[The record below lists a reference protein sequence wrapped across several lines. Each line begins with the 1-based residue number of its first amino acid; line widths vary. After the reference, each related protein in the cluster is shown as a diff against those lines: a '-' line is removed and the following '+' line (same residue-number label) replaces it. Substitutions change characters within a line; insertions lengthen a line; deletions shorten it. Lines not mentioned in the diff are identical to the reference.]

1 MILIAAIAVGC
12 IAAFVVLKYVSGIE
26 DRANEDAE
34 RVPVLVVRQDI
45 PQGTPGE
52 QAVEQNMIVEDMIA
66 REFLPATQITDLD
79 QIAGKV
85 ALNNMAA
92 NQVLVDG
99 MFVDPATAQLSGL
112 TQRLEENHVAYTIS
126 VDELSGVAGLLVPGD
141 LVDMF
146 VSIQEG
152 TPEAV
157 EDAPATEETESQGL
171 FAANARLLYH
181 QVRILAIGSQT
192 APTAG
197 EQAAADPAAEG
208 EAAAPAPTSGGGLL
222 TLDLPLDAAQ
232 LIASLP
238 AGSIKLALTGPDYSA
253 TPLPRID
260 TADLEDLPG
269 ETNNES
275 RFGQLTP
282 YGPDGPQ

>member
-26 DRANEDAE
+26 DRANQDAE
-34 RVPVLVVRQDI
+34 RVPVLVVRSDI
-45 PQGTPGE
+45 PQGTPGD
-52 QAVEQNMIVEDMIA
+52 QAVEQGLIVEDEIA
-66 REFLPATQITDLD
+66 REFLPATRITDLD
-79 QIAGKV
+79 QISGKV
-85 ALNNMAA
+85 ALNAMAA

-99 MFVDPATAQLSGL
+99 MFVDPASAQLSAI
-112 TQRLEENHVAYTIS
+112 TTRLEENHVAYTIS
-126 VDELSGVAGLLVPGD
+126 VDEVSGVAGLLVPGD

-146 VSIQEG
+146 VTLDDSENVDG
-152 TPEAV
+152 
-157 EDAPATEETESQGL
+157 ETSEVAEQQGV
-171 FAANARLLYH
+171 FAGNARLLYH

-197 EQAAADPAAEG
+197 EQAAAEGAEG
-208 EAAAPAPTSGGGLL
+208 EAAAAPTGGAGLL

-232 LIASLP
+232 LIASLDS
-238 AGSIKLALTGPDYSA
+238 GSIRLALTGPDYQA
-253 TPLPRID
+253 TPVPRID
-260 TADLEDLPG
+260 AADLEELPG
-269 ETNNES
+269 ETNNET

>member
-26 DRANEDAE
+26 DKANQDAE

-45 PQGTPGE
+45 PQGTPGD
-52 QAVEQNMIVEDMIA
+52 QAVEQGLIVEDEIA
-66 REFLPATQITDLD
+66 REFLPATRVQDLD
-79 QIAGKV
+79 QISGKV
-85 ALNNMAA
+85 ALNSMAA
-92 NQVLVDG
+92 NQVLVEG
-99 MFVDPATAQLSGL
+99 MFVDPASAQLSAI
-112 TQRLEENHVAYTIS
+112 TTRLEDNHVAYTIS
-126 VDELSGVAGLLVPGD
+126 VDEVSGVAGLLVPGD

-146 VSIQEG
+146 VTLDDTENVDG
-152 TPEAV
+152 EASEV
-157 EDAPATEETESQGL
+157 AEQQGI
-171 FAANARLLYH
+171 FASNARLLYH

-197 EQAAADPAAEG
+197 EQAATEGTPEG
-208 EAAAPAPTSGGGLL
+208 EEAAAAPATSGGLL

-232 LIASLP
+232 LIASLDS
-238 AGSIKLALTGPDYSA
+238 GSIRLALTGPDYQA
-253 TPLPRID
+253 TPVPRID
-260 TADLEDLPG
+260 TNELEELPG
-269 ETNNES
+269 ETNNET

>member
-26 DRANEDAE
+26 DRANQDAE
-34 RVPVLVVRQDI
+34 RVPVLVVRADI
-45 PQGTPGE
+45 AQGTPGE
-52 QAVEQNMIVEDMIA
+52 SAVEQNWIVEDEIA
-66 REFLPATQITDLD
+66 QEFLPATRITDLD

-85 ALNNMAA
+85 ALNNLAA

-126 VDELSGVAGLLVPGD
+126 VDEIGGVAGLLVPGD

-146 VSIQEG
+146 VTTSEGTQEG
-152 TPEAV
+152 VDESSDSTDSEA
-157 EDAPATEETESQGL
+157 SGM
-171 FAANARLLYH
+171 FGANARLLYH

-192 APTAG
+192 APTPG
-197 EQAAADPAAEG
+197 EQAAAEGTPEGEDPAAATG
-208 EAAAPAPTSGGGLL
+208 GGGLL

-232 LIASLP
+232 LIASVP
-238 AGSIKLALTGPDYSA
+238 SGGIRLALTGPDYQA
-253 TPLPRID
+253 APLPRINVN
-260 TADLEDLPG
+260 DLSDLPG
-269 ETNNES
+269 ETNSES